1 MTSKFPLETI
11 VSWAKRKWFV
21 YPNSDIYGWLANSWD
36 YGPYGAV
43 LKKNIADLRVQHFTS
58 NRDDVVY
65 MDTAI
70 IAHPTTWVASGH
82 VGSFADA
89 LIDDKNTG
97 QRFRADKIIEHRIEA
112 LFSDMINKPFD
123 VIKFLKDYGQDRIH
137 QMNFL
142 TSKIWE
148 IKDEIEQMSQ
158 SFEYYNNFWNASH
171 QIKTIKLTNNMD
183 GVWSMKKE
191 EIDTQREYEKSQLDI
206 VMSILKEIENKN
218 YEDWIKLRYWVPN
231 LSPESWGNDGM
242 YNFITK
248 FIPNNPDTGAAA
260 DWTECRNFNLMLD
273 THLWPVADDANKVYM
288 RPETCQSLFTD
299 FKMVTDT
306 TRNRIPFGLAQI
318 GKAFRNE
325 ITPGQ
330 FLFRTREFEQ
340 MEIEYFIPAESKLE
354 DPEARRQ
361 ENITNSQP
369 FFEQWKADSW
379 EYWTQVLGINPEHLR
394 FKDHDKLAHYAAAA
408 TDVEYA
414 FPWGFWEV
422 QWVHNRTNFDLQQ
435 HQEHSK
441 TSMQYV
447 DPRSG
452 ARYVPRCIEASWGL
466 GRQTMVAMLEF
477 YDEEILDKWDGQTDT
492 RIVVR
497 FPFALAPVKFAVL
510 PLLAKS
516 DEMCEI
522 ARKTQ
527 KLLRQAGY
535 VCEYDES
542 GGIGKRYRR
551 QDEIGTPYC
560 ITIDH
565 QTLEDG
571 TYTVRDRDTMWQL
584 GTDGRMSIEDI
595 AMLEYNLWDN
605 DCEADCDFEDCD
617 TSAAPIQGKVCCGG
631 GCGCH

>member
-1 MTSKFPLETI
+1 MNSTKQFSLETI

-21 YPNSDIYGWLANSWD
+21 YPNSDIYGGLANAWD

-43 LKKNIADLRVQHFTS
+43 LKKNISDLWVKHFTAD
-58 NRDDVVY
+58 RDDVVY

-89 LIDDKNTG
+89 LIDDRNTG
-97 QRFRADKIIEHRIEA
+97 QRFRADKIIEAYFEKVRDG
-112 LFSDMINKPFD
+112 LSDED
-123 VIKFLKDYGQDRIH
+123 LA
-137 QMNFL
+137 
-142 TSKIWE
+142 T
-148 IKDEIEQMSQ
+148 
-158 SFEYYNNFWNASH
+158 
-171 QIKTIKLTNNMD
+171 KL
-183 GVWSMKKE
+183 W
-191 EIDTQREYEKSQLDI
+191 Q
-206 VMSILKEIENKN
+206 
-218 YEDWIKLRYWVPN
+218 PN
-231 LSPESWGNDGM
+231 LSPESWWNDGM
-242 YNFITK
+242 YQFIIK
-248 FIPNNPDTGAAA
+248 YIPNNPDKPKEKA

-299 FKMVTDT
+299 FKMVCDT

-340 MEIEYFIPAESKLE
+340 MEIEYFVPA
-354 DPEARRQ
+354 DPDEAMK
-361 ENITNSQP
+361 
-369 FFEQWKADSW
+369 FFDQWKADSW
-379 EYWTQVLGINPEHLR
+379 EYWTQVIGINPEHLR

-414 FPWGFWEV
+414 FPWWYGEV
-422 QWVHNRTNFDLQQ
+422 QWVHNRTNFDLTQ
-435 HQEHSK
+435 HQEHSGNN
-441 TSMQYV
+441 MQYI
-447 DPRSG
+447 DPKTG
-452 ARYVPRCIEASWGL
+452 ARYIPWCVEASWGL

-477 YDEEILDKWDGQTDT
+477 YDEEILTKENSDGTTTEDT

-510 PLLAKS
+510 PLLEKS
-516 DEMCEI
+516 DEMVAK
-522 ARKTQ
+522 ARSLQ
-527 KLLRQAGY
+527 KILRQAGY
-535 VCEYDES
+535 TCEYDAS

-560 ITIDH
+560 VTIDH
-565 QTLEDG
+565 QTLEDD
-571 TYTVRDRDTMWQL
+571 TVTVRDRDTMQQL
-584 GTDGRMSIEDI
+584 GEGGRMTLEQLI
-595 AMLEYNLWDN
+595 MLEINIIGDN
-605 DCEADCDFEDCD
+605 CGDGCDCGHDHIEEKHK
-617 TSAAPIQGKVCCGG
+617 PQEKVCCGG

>member
-1 MTSKFPLETI
+1 
-11 VSWAKRKWFV
+11 
-21 YPNSDIYGWLANSWD
+21 
-36 YGPYGAV
+36 
-43 LKKNIADLRVQHFTS
+43 
-58 NRDDVVY
+58 

-89 LIDDKNTG
+89 LIDDKVTG
-97 QRFRADKIIEHRIEA
+97 QRFRADKIIEAYIEKMHQ
-112 LFSDMINKPFD
+112 DVKNNKEDIIN
-123 VIKFLKDYGQDRIH
+123 G
-137 QMNFL
+137 L
-142 TSKIWE
+142 T
-148 IKDEIEQMSQ
+148 
-158 SFEYYNNFWNASH
+158 
-171 QIKTIKLTNNMD
+171 KL
-183 GVWSMKKE
+183 
-191 EIDTQREYEKSQLDI
+191 
-206 VMSILKEIENKN
+206 IENKQDLSLAKIKEWFDLLWEIRN
-218 YEDWIKLRYWVPN
+218 KSVSKIILDMALKWLWKEMEDTKIINSEERNLADARDLVSNNEIEKFLEYKFNKPN
-231 LSPESWGNDGM
+231 LSPESRGNEWM
-242 YNFITK
+242 HEFILE
-248 FIPNNPDTGAAA
+248 FIPNNPDTNKEAK
-260 DWTECRNFNLMLD
+260 WTECRNFNLMLD

-299 FKMVTDT
+299 FKLVTDT

-340 MEIEYFIPAESKLE
+340 MEIEYFVPA
-354 DPEARRQ
+354 DPDEAM
-361 ENITNSQP
+361 E

-379 EYWTQVLGINPEHLR
+379 EYWTDVLKINPEHLR

-422 QWVHNRTNFDLQQ
+422 QWVHNRTDFDLKQ
-435 HQEHSK
+435 HQEFSK
-441 TSMQYV
+441 TNMQYV
-447 DPRSG
+447 DPKTG
-452 ARYVPRCIEASWGL
+452 ARYIPWCIEASWGL
-466 GRQTMVAMLEF
+466 GRQMMVAMMEF

-510 PLLAKS
+510 PLLEKS
-516 DEMCEI
+516 EEMVDA
-522 ARKTQ
+522 ARKVQ

-535 VCEYDES
+535 NCEYDAS

-584 GTDGRMSIEDI
+584 GEAGRMSIEQI
-595 AMLEYNLWDN
+595 AMLEYDFDESDL
-605 DCEADCDFEDCD
+605 DCDDD
-617 TSAAPIQGKVCCGG
+617 YDDDVTASTQDKVCCGW